1 MIKANELRI
10 GNWILPEHNLDG
22 DFHLVTGIGE
32 GSVNGYIQDWYSPIP
47 LTPEIL
53 EKCGFEA
60 TNGIEIKNYIWLV
73 IHCDSGEANI
83 YNIYKNETLQLRI
96 ECKYLHQLQNLYFAL
111 TGEELV
117 FNYATEPVLPS

>member
-1 MIKANELRI
+1 MINIEGLRI
-10 GNWILPEHNLDG
+10 GNYILGPDSTSPERFTIDW
-22 DFHLVTGIGE
+22 FHAIEINAITEEELT
-32 GSVNGYIQDWYSPIP
+32 PIS
-47 LTPEIL
+47 LSPEIL